1 MKDRHI
7 EEIFKLVKPDQVNSK
22 ITIKDILELPVKLYS
37 LEIREILSQAK
48 QEYKYQKLIERIK
61 FNASKIKLNVINY
74 KEYFIL
80 SEFDLA
86 SEQIVDDSISIETAL
101 ENIES
106 IPFRDEFNEWKQKLS
121 LMKNTIEKVLEAQKT
136 WLSLEATF
144 RNE

>member
-1 MKDRHI
+1 
-7 EEIFKLVKPDQVNSK
+7 LVKPDQVNSK

-61 FNASKIKLNVINY
+61 FNASNIKLNVINY

-86 SEQIVDDSISIETAL
+86 SEQIVDDSISIESAL

-136 WLSLEATF
+136 WLSLESTF